1 MRASTPGV
9 DRLARCES
17 LLAWLE
23 REGCEHAVRVGESSG
38 ASVGVF
44 ASRDVKRGE
53 ALIRCPV
60 ACAMTA
66 RDTRPSPDD
75 DDATAAFKAA
85 LDAARPRLDDA
96 QRLRLFLLRE
106 RRLSENP
113 PERPGPP
120 PGRWASY
127 ARSLPGD
134 ELLDI
139 LPLGWS
145 REDLARRLRGTPAL
159 DRALEE
165 RAELERLERAAR
177 DAEGFSPLIDLGTAS
192 SSEGAAAA
200 TVSWAHAAYWSR
212 AIALPLSA
220 FHASSHS
227 KKSGVSRAGS
237 NRGQPSLVPLLDL
250 CNHSAGARTTLRA
263 RGSRFELVA
272 DADVRR
278 GAEVRIDYGAMGNAE
293 LLARHGFVIPNNPAD
308 TTRVT
313 LREGDLDDDRKGGA
327 RGDGF
332 EGGFEGALRPGGGS
346 TEGGAFS
353 FSCVLHRGV
362 AAWGE
367 VPDGLL
373 EAARR
378 FRGAGGDEEGDAGA
392 VARWAR
398 REARKTDAG
407 EGGGGGGGGG
417 ETGGAALD
425 DDARVLRDAG
435 VGADAAAGFEATPG
449 PRAEAAGRIVRAA
462 RRALLLDLAEVL
474 ERTGGKERGGD
485 EAARA

>member
-159 DRALEE
+159 DRAMEE

-177 DAEGFSPLIDLGTAS
+177 DAEGFSPLIDLGTTA

-227 KKSGVSRAGS
+227 KSGVSRAGS
-237 NRGQPSLVPLLDL
+237 NRGGQPSLVPLLDL

-313 LREGDLDDDRKGGA
+313 LREGDLDDDREGGA

-407 EGGGGGGGGG
+407 EGGGGGGGG

-435 VGADAAAGFEATPG
+435 VGSDAAAGFEATPG

-474 ERTGGKERGGD
+474 ERTGGKERGGE

>member
-9 DRLARCES
+9 DRLARCKS

-159 DRALEE
+159 DRAMEE

-227 KKSGVSRAGS
+227 KSGVSRAGS
-237 NRGQPSLVPLLDL
+237 NRGGQPSLVPLLDL

-313 LREGDLDDDRKGGA
+313 E
-327 RGDGF
+327 
-332 EGGFEGALRPGGGS
+332 P
-346 TEGGAFS
+346 
-353 FSCVLHRGV
+353 VLVEPEFAHQRQRADHRV
-362 AAWGE
+362 I
-367 VPDGLL
+367 
-373 EAARR
+373 
-378 FRGAGGDEEGDAGA
+378 A
-392 VARWAR
+392 VADV
-398 REARKTDAG
+398 E
-407 EGGGGGGGGG
+407 
-417 ETGGAALD
+417 
-425 DDARVLRDAG
+425 
-435 VGADAAAGFEATPG
+435 PS
-449 PRAEAAGRIVRAA
+449 
-462 RRALLLDLAEVL
+462 AEVL
-474 ERTGGKERGGD
+474 LR
-485 EAARA
+485 ARATAEG

>member
-1 MRASTPGV
+1 M
-9 DRLARCES
+9 ARCES

-159 DRALEE
+159 DRAMEE
-165 RAELERLERAAR
+165 RAELERLERAAC
-177 DAEGFSPLIDLGTAS
+177 DVEGFSPLIDLGTAS

-200 TVSWAHAAYWSR
+200 TVSWAHAAYW
-212 AIALPLSA
+212 P
-220 FHASSHS
+220 
-227 KKSGVSRAGS
+227 G
-237 NRGQPSLVPLLDL
+237 PSL
-250 CNHSAGARTTLRA
+250 
-263 RGSRFELVA
+263 SRSP
-272 DADVRR
+272 RSTPR
-278 GAEVRIDYGAMGNAE
+278 
-293 LLARHGFVIPNNPAD
+293 P
-308 TTRVT
+308 TR
-313 LREGDLDDDRKGGA
+313 
-327 RGDGF
+327 
-332 EGGFEGALRPGGGS
+332 
-346 TEGGAFS
+346 
-353 FSCVLHRGV
+353 
-362 AAWGE
+362 
-367 VPDGLL
+367 
-373 EAARR
+373 
-378 FRGAGGDEEGDAGA
+378 
-392 VARWAR
+392 
-398 REARKTDAG
+398 
-407 EGGGGGGGGG
+407 
-417 ETGGAALD
+417 
-425 DDARVLRDAG
+425 
-435 VGADAAAGFEATPG
+435 
-449 PRAEAAGRIVRAA
+449 RAA
-462 RRALLLDLAEVL
+462 SPAPV
-474 ERTGGKERGGD
+474 
-485 EAARA
+485 

>member
-106 RRLSENP
+106 RRLSEENP
-113 PERPGPP
+113 PERRGP

-159 DRALEE
+159 DRAMEE

-200 TVSWAHAAYWSR
+200 AVSWAHAAYWSR

-227 KKSGVSRAGS
+227 KSGISRAGL
-237 NRGQPSLVPLLDL
+237 NRGGQPSLVPLLDL

-313 LREGDLDDDRKGGA
+313 LREGDLDDDREGTGA
-327 RGDGF
+327 RGDGEGG
-332 EGGFEGALRPGGGS
+332 EGGFEGALCPGEVS
-346 TEGGAFS
+346 TEEGA

-407 EGGGGGGGGG
+407 GGGGGGGG
-417 ETGGAALD
+417 ETGGAFD
-425 DDARVLRDAG
+425 DDARFLRDAG

-474 ERTGGKERGGD
+474 ERTGGKERGGE

>member
-1 MRASTPGV
+1 
-9 DRLARCES
+9 
-17 LLAWLE
+17 
-23 REGCEHAVRVGESSG
+23 VGESSG

-106 RRLSENP
+106 RRLSEEGP
-113 PERPGPP
+113 PERRGP

-177 DAEGFSPLIDLGTAS
+177 DADEFSPLIDLGTAS
-192 SSEGAAAA
+192 PEGAAAA
-200 TVSWAHAAYWSR
+200 NVSWAHAAYWSR

-227 KKSGVSRAGS
+227 KCGVSRAGS

-308 TTRVT
+308 TTRVI
-313 LREGDLDDDRKGGA
+313 LREGDLDDDPEGTGA
-327 RGDGF
+327 RGDGEGG
-332 EGGFEGALRPGGGS
+332 EGGFEGALCPGEVS
-346 TEGGAFS
+346 TEGGA

-407 EGGGGGGGGG
+407 GGGGGGGG
-417 ETGGAALD
+417 ETGGAFD
-425 DDARVLRDAG
+425 DDARFLRDAG

-462 RRALLLDLAEVL
+462 RRALLLDLAEIL